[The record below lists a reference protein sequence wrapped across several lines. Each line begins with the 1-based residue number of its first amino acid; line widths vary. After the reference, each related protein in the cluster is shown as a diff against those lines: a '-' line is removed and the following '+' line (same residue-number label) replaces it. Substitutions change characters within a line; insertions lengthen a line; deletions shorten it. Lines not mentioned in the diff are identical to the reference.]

1 MLHFIIVYI
10 FSYIFTFKLTNKCSY
25 IYSMTGWRVVPP
37 KHLLGFDSLVA
48 SGLLDKIYPG
58 PFIGVKMFTV
68 RPKV

>member
-1 MLHFIIVYI
+1 
-10 FSYIFTFKLTNKCSY
+10 
-25 IYSMTGWRVVPP
+25 MTGWRVVPP